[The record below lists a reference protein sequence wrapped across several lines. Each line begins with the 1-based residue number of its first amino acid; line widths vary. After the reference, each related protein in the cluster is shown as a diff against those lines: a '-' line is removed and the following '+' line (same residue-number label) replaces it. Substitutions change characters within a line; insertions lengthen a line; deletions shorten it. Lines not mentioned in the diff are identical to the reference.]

1 MLPVKNKQTNKYR
14 PFLCLNTGLSE
25 NIYLFTLLWD
35 DQRFCGISTPLKQRY
50 LRYFNQKSLKT
61 SCWPCCCCLSY
72 CVHDPPLS
80 PPTPWHPPHHHHH
93 HHPTRWISDLWLVE
107 TGWLCRHSPSA
118 HSSVDL
124 GVVLRISFA
133 AGPISPFTNSAR
145 GKKKIERIRVSS
157 ASLPHFA
164 SSHTS
169 ICGHFWSRACS
180 SASVGEGGAGAW
192 LEFSGGSL
200 RSLFN
205 QLIGWVPLLHQ
216 KKAWEH
222 KSPRPLEKRKPR

>member
-25 NIYLFTLLWD
+25 NIYLFTWLWD
-35 DQRFCGISTPLKQRY
+35 DQIFCGISTPLKQRY

-72 CVHDPPLS
+72 CVHNPPLS
-80 PPTPWHPPHHHHH
+80 PPTPWHPPHHHH

-145 GKKKIERIRVSS
+145 GKKKNWKNSRFFCV
-157 ASLPHFA
+157 FA
-164 SSHTS
+164 TF
-169 ICGHFWSRACS
+169 C
-180 SASVGEGGAGAW
+180 
-192 LEFSGGSL
+192 EFSHVPL
-200 RSLFN
+200 RSFLVSGLF
-205 QLIGWVPLLHQ
+205 LGFGWRRRCRRLTWIFGRKLAVFVQSVDRLGSFVAP